1 MKMFRQIY
9 QFASF
14 CGVTAVQV
22 ALAEYM
28 QLHPEHIPELSS
40 FYQNKRDL
48 FNSSIKTSRFKWT
61 PSQGTYFQNL
71 DYSEI
76 RPELDDFSMCHFLAE
91 QHGIVAIP
99 VSAFYQHPPAD
110 LRLLRFCFAKKEQTL
125 IQAGQILSK
134 V

>member
-1 MKMFRQIY
+1 MH
-9 QFASF
+9 
-14 CGVTAVQV
+14 
-22 ALAEYM
+22 
-28 QLHPEHIPELSS
+28 LHPEHIRELSS

-99 VSAFYQHPPAD
+99 VSAFYQHPPTD

>member
-1 MKMFRQIY
+1 
-9 QFASF
+9 
-14 CGVTAVQV
+14 
-22 ALAEYM
+22 M
-28 QLHPEHIPELSS
+28 QQHPEHIRELSR

-48 FNSSIKTSRFKWT
+48 FNSSIETSRFKWT

-71 DYSEI
+71 DYSAI
-76 RPELDDFSMCHFLAE
+76 RPDLNDVEMCHFLAE

-99 VSAFYQHPPAD
+99 VSVFYQQAPAD